1 MKKTVIIIFFIL
13 CSVGLCYSQTPGE
26 SVKQLTPDEQV
37 DVFRKAIAETTDAEK
52 KASFHRELGEFYAS
66 RDDYKKAA
74 DEYMKALSLHPEFP
88 ENQRY
93 KMALHISWAGR
104 LPEAVSLLRKI
115 LEDNPKNIEARIHLA
130 RTLQWSGKAKEAYDE
145 IETVLR
151 ADPEMRD
158 ALQVKASILNSMGK
172 SGESISLSR
181 KLLEAKEDF
190 DTRLG
195 LSYALMSSR
204 KIEDAKGNAEILKP
218 VYPYQDRELGKFH
231 EELSKL
237 LRPRYG
243 VEYSYYWDSDRNVLN
258 RYRLSVGKLIG
269 DYDINVNYLFTSAKD
284 DNARDNESHNLLIEA
299 SSGLTESSTLGLG
312 LGVNRDDANRDKTS
326 LIGYAR
332 IDQKMSEG
340 KIGFIVNKY
349 ALTDTAELIE
359 NGITGLRLGVYV
371 AKPLGGKLS
380 LYAAYNYTYYSDNNN
395 SNDFQ
400 LAPAYTILAG
410 NPGITVRYTLR
421 YQGFRR
427 QSRSGYFDPS
437 YILLN
442 QLSAYLSYERGKVY
456 MSLNPYGGYQSTERY
471 GIYEDDIVGGGGA
484 SLGYRITRTLSL
496 ELIAEGGNSALS
508 TTGGWNYY
516 LAGIRLKGYF

>member
-1 MKKTVIIIFFIL
+1 MKKTVIVIFFML

-26 SVKQLTPDEQV
+26 SDKQRTPDEQV
-37 DVFRKAIAETTDAEK
+37 EIFRKAIAETTDAAK
-52 KASFHRELGEFYAS
+52 KASLHRELGELYAS

-74 DEYMKALSLHPEFP
+74 DEYIKALSLHPDFP

-104 LPEAVSLLRKI
+104 LQEAASILRKI

-145 IETVLR
+145 IEKVLMT
-151 ADPEMRD
+151 DPDNRD

-181 KLLEAKEDF
+181 KLLETKEDF

-218 VYPYQDRELGKFH
+218 VYPYQERELGKFH

-237 LRPRYG
+237 LRPRFG
-243 VEYSYYWDSDRNVLN
+243 IEYSYYWDSDRNELN
-258 RYRLSVGKLIG
+258 RYRLNVGKLIG
-269 DYDINVNYLFTSAKD
+269 NYDINVNYLFTF
-284 DNARDNESHNLLIEA
+284 ARDNKSRNNESHTLLIEG
-299 SSGLTESSTLGLG
+299 SSGLTESSTVGLG
-312 LGVNRDDANRDKTS
+312 LGVNQDYARGDETS

-332 IDQKMSEG
+332 IDQKLSEG
-340 KIGFIVNKY
+340 KIGFMVNNY

-359 NGITGLRLGVYV
+359 NGITAVRLGVY
-371 AKPLGGKLS
+371 ASKPLAAKFS
-380 LYAAYNYTYYSDNNN
+380 LYAAYDYTYYSDNNN

-400 LAPAYTILAG
+400 LVPSYTILSG
-410 NPGITVRYTLR
+410 NPAIALSYTLR

-427 QSRSGYFDPS
+427 QSHSGYYDPS

-442 QLSAYLSYERGKVY
+442 QLSCYLSYDIGKVY
-456 MSLNPYGGYQSTERY
+456 MTLIPYGGYQFTERY
-471 GIYEDDIVGGGGA
+471 GIHDSDFVGGGSGV
-484 SLGYRITRTLSL
+484 LGYRITSALSL
-496 ELIAEGGNSALS
+496 ELAAEGGNSAFS